1 MSQRKTKTTNSQ
13 SHTHMIK
20 TGVRFIAMQAPQ
32 CFWIMNAASPKL
44 CKLHHTAELK
54 PSPALTSLP
63 FSASITQVFASV
75 WSTRCKS
82 FFFFLKKH
90 PKLQNQG
97 TVVSSGSCIRRQYV
111 VSRKLAAGILFVPA
125 VCKTNTAAHCI
136 HSQPPKCRS
145 LVYHSSSS
153 SSSFKILHTAGYYRK
168 VLLFYFNKTQRPSC
182 GLLSAVAGA
191 EVCWMVSR

>member
-1 MSQRKTKTTNSQ
+1 MSQRKTKKTNSQ
-13 SHTHMIK
+13 SHTHLLK
-20 TGVRFIAMQAPQ
+20 TGVGFIAMQAPQ

-44 CKLHHTAELK
+44 CKWHHTAELK
-54 PSPALTSLP
+54 SSPALTSLP
-63 FSASITQVFASV
+63 FSASITQAFASLQEL
-75 WSTRCKS
+75 
-82 FFFFLKKH
+82 FFIYLCIIIFLKKH

-136 HSQPPKCRS
+136 HSQPPKDRS
-145 LVYHSSSS
+145 VVYHSS
-153 SSSFKILHTAGYYRK
+153 SSSFKILHTAGYYGK

-182 GLLSAVAGA
+182 ALLSAVAGA